1 MKKLLLLFMLM
12 MSFHGFSQECYIS
25 GLDPKGNYAGY
36 HYYEIGGLS
45 KLQVLS
51 PTGSFNR
58 IFVDGEIYNCG
69 KYVNSFVVNI
79 ADKFND
85 GISSIVLYHDSQE
98 YGACFLSR
106 KCDFELD
113 GLFYAEKPDSE
124 EIGVVGYNY
133 DIKNNDIIINDEVT
147 YKLGNKIVTW
157 IAPWALKNSKCT
169 SIKLSSRI
177 EQINE
182 GAFMGC
188 ANLERI
194 EIPSSVLNIGVD
206 AFDGCSSLSELILQ
220 DGGYINIEVKK
231 GKRNAFED
239 CRLKYAY
246 LGQEI
251 SIWNSS
257 PSPFTGLKYLDFIE
271 FGSEVKHL
279 PKGLFKDCK
288 SLSSITIPS
297 NIKSINPSVF
307 SGCES
312 LTSVQFLNSFDW
324 MMDSLFYNCSAL
336 ENIEIPNGV
345 TSIMNDVF
353 NGCTSLSE
361 IILPR
366 SVSSIGNGTFNN
378 CTKLSKV
385 TSLNLIPPM
394 LNGDVFDNYNAE
406 LYVPGLSLNDY
417 KQANGWNNFSWV
429 RPIPGTELISFNEDT
444 VTITSGETY
453 KLTVTTIP
461 EDATVSWTSSNSEC
475 VIVNSEGV
483 ISGIKGG
490 TAVVT
495 ASIYED
501 KKAECVVTVRQG
513 ANELKFDIHD
523 LSLRVGEEYKI
534 KTTILPEN
542 TFDKT
547 IKWSSSNNSVANIDE
562 DGNIVALKAGTAII
576 KGSMNKIA
584 NDSCKVVVIQ
594 PAESI
599 SLQTTAEMYIGT
611 SLRLTAT
618 VLPEDVTDNT
628 VTWSTSDAAIATVD
642 TEGNVTAVAV
652 GEATITATCGD
663 KSATCNVTVNPI
675 LAESIALD
683 KTELNLTIGA
693 SEKLT
698 ATVLPEDVTD
708 KTVTWS
714 TSDASIATVDNEGNV
729 TAVAVGEATITATC
743 GDKTATCKV
752 TVNPILAESITLD
765 KTELTLT
772 IGASEKLTATVLPED
787 VSDKTVTWSTSDASI
802 ATVDAEGNVKA
813 ISVGEAT
820 ITATCGD
827 KSATCKV
834 TVNPILAES
843 ITLDKTELT
852 LTIGASEKLTAIV
865 LPEDV
870 TDKTVTWSTSD
881 AAIATVD
888 NEGNVTAVAVGEA
901 TITATC
907 GDKTATCEV
916 TVNPILAESIT
927 LDKTELTLTI
937 GASEKL
943 TATVLPEEVTD
954 KTVTWSTSDAAI
966 ATVDTEGNVTAISVG
981 EATITATC
989 GDKSATCKVT
999 VNPILA
1005 ESITLDKTELTLTIG
1020 ASEKLTPTVLPEDV
1034 TDKTVTWST
1043 SDASIATVDAEGNVK
1058 AISVG
1063 EATITATCGDKSAT
1077 CKVTVNP
1084 ILAESISLDKTELTL
1099 TIGETEK
1106 LTATVLPEDV
1116 TDKTVTWSTSDATI
1130 ATVDAEGNVKAI
1142 SVGEATITATCGDKS
1157 ATCKVTVNPILAESI
1172 TLDKTELTLTI
1183 GASEKLTAIVLPEDV
1198 TDKTV
1203 TWSTSDAAI
1212 ATVDTEGNVT
1222 AISVGEAVITAT
1234 CGEIS
1239 TSCRVIVEKISGIV
1253 FVSADDI
1260 NIVVNGNE
1268 LTIKGATSEDK
1279 VTIVRQDGA
1288 VIYSGNNRES
1298 YTLVRGLYI
1307 ILVND
1312 ATYKVVIN

>member
-1 MKKLLLLFMLM
+1 M
-12 MSFHGFSQECYIS
+12 
-25 GLDPKGNYAGY
+25 
-36 HYYEIGGLS
+36 
-45 KLQVLS
+45 V
-51 PTGSFNR
+51 
-58 IFVDGEIYNCG
+58 
-69 KYVNSFVVNI
+69 
-79 ADKFND
+79 
-85 GISSIVLYHDSQE
+85 
-98 YGACFLSR
+98 
-106 KCDFELD
+106 
-113 GLFYAEKPDSE
+113 
-124 EIGVVGYNY
+124 
-133 DIKNNDIIINDEVT
+133 
-147 YKLGNKIVTW
+147 
-157 IAPWALKNSKCT
+157 APWALKNSKCT

-743 GDKTATCKV
+743 GDKTATC
-752 TVNPILAESITLD
+752 
-765 KTELTLT
+765 
-772 IGASEKLTATVLPED
+772 
-787 VSDKTVTWSTSDASI
+787 
-802 ATVDAEGNVKA
+802 
-813 ISVGEAT
+813 
-820 ITATCGD
+820 
-827 KSATCKV
+827 
-834 TVNPILAES
+834 
-843 ITLDKTELT
+843 
-852 LTIGASEKLTAIV
+852 
-865 LPEDV
+865 
-870 TDKTVTWSTSD
+870 
-881 AAIATVD
+881 
-888 NEGNVTAVAVGEA
+888 
-901 TITATC
+901 
-907 GDKTATCEV
+907 EV

-1212 ATVDTEGNVT
+1212 ATVDNEGNVTAVAVGEATITATCGDKTATCEVTVNPILAESITLDKTELTLTIGASEKLTATVLPEEVTDKTVTWSTSDAAIATVDTEGNVT

>member
-12 MSFHGFSQECYIS
+12 MSFHSFSQECYIS
-25 GLDPKGNYAGY
+25 GLDPKGNYAGS

-113 GLFYAEKPDSE
+113 GLFYAEKPNSE

-147 YKLGNKIVTW
+147 YKFGNKIVTW
-157 IAPWALKNSKCT
+157 IAPWALKNSKCP

-206 AFDGCSSLSELILQ
+206 AFNGCSSLSELILQ

-312 LTSVQFLNSFDW
+312 LTSVHFLNSFDW

-417 KQANGWNNFSWV
+417 KQANGWNKFSWV
-429 RPIPGTELISFNEDT
+429 RPIPGTELISFSEDA

-461 EDATVSWTSSNSEC
+461 EDATVLWTSSNSEC
-475 VIVNSEGV
+475 VTVNSEGV

-523 LSLRVGEEYKI
+523 LSLQVGEEYKI
-534 KTTILPEN
+534 QTTILPEN
-542 TFDKT
+542 TFDKI
-547 IKWSSSNNSVANIDE
+547 IKWSSSNNSVATVDE
-562 DGNIVALKAGTAII
+562 DGNIVALKAGIAII

-584 NDSCKVVVIQ
+584 NDSCKLVVIQ
-594 PAESI
+594 TAESI
-599 SLQTTAEMYIGT
+599 LLQETAEMYIGA
-611 SLRLTAT
+611 SL
-618 VLPEDVTDNT
+618 
-628 VTWSTSDAAIATVD
+628 
-642 TEGNVTAVAV
+642 
-652 GEATITATCGD
+652 
-663 KSATCNVTVNPI
+663 
-675 LAESIALD
+675 
-683 KTELNLTIGA
+683 
-693 SEKLT
+693 KLT

-714 TSDASIATVDNEGNV
+714 TSDASIATVDTEGNVTAVSLGEATITATCGDKSATCKVTVNPILAESIAIDKTEVTLTIGASEKLTATVLPEDVTDKTVTWLTSAAAIATVDNEGNV
-729 TAVAVGEATITATC
+729 TAVSVGEATITATC

-765 KTELTLT
+765 KTELSLT
-772 IGASEKLTATVLPED
+772 IGETDKLTATVLPED
-787 VSDKTVTWSTSDASI
+787 VTDKTLTWSTSDATI
-802 ATVDAEGNVKA
+802 ATVDNEGNVTA
-813 ISVGEAT
+813 VSVGEAT

-852 LTIGASEKLTAIV
+852 LTIGACEKLTATVLPEDVTDKTVNWSTSDASIATVDNEGNVTTISVGEATITATCGDKSATCKVTVNPILAESISFDKTELTLTIGACEKLTATV

-888 NEGNVTAVAVGEA
+888 NEGNVTAILVGEA

-907 GDKTATCEV
+907 GDKSATCKV
-916 TVNPILAESIT
+916 TVNPILAESIA

-954 KTVTWSTSDAAI
+954 KTVTWSTSGAAI
-966 ATVDTEGNVTAISVG
+966 ATVDVEGNVKAIAVG

-1005 ESITLDKTELTLTIG
+1005 ESITLDKTELTLIIG
-1020 ASEKLTPTVLPEDV
+1020 ASEQ
-1034 TDKTVTWST
+1034 
-1043 SDASIATVDAEGNVK
+1043 
-1058 AISVG
+1058 
-1063 EATITATCGDKSAT
+1063 
-1077 CKVTVNP
+1077 
-1084 ILAESISLDKTELTL
+1084 
-1099 TIGETEK
+1099 
-1106 LTATVLPEDV
+1106 LTAT
-1116 TDKTVTWSTSDATI
+1116 
-1130 ATVDAEGNVKAI
+1130 
-1142 SVGEATITATCGDKS
+1142 
-1157 ATCKVTVNPILAESI
+1157 
-1172 TLDKTELTLTI
+1172 
-1183 GASEKLTAIVLPEDV
+1183 VLPEDV

-1268 LTIKGATSEDK
+1268 LTIKGVTSEDK

-1298 YTLVRGLYI
+1298 YPLVRGLYI

>member
-25 GLDPKGNYAGY
+25 GLDPKGNYVGY
-36 HYYEIGGLS
+36 HYYEIGDLS

-51 PTGSFNR
+51 PTGSFNK

-69 KYVNSFVVNI
+69 KYVNSFVINI

-85 GISSIVLYHDSQE
+85 GISSIVLYRDSKE

-124 EIGVVGYNY
+124 EIGIAGYNY

-157 IAPWALKNSKCT
+157 IAPWAFKNSKCS

-177 EQINE
+177 EFIND

-194 EIPSSVLNIGVD
+194 EIPSSVLGIGWA

-220 DGGYINIEVKK
+220 DGGYINIEVQK
-231 GKRNAFED
+231 GKCNAFED
-239 CRLKYAY
+239 CRLKYVY
-246 LGQEI
+246 LGQR
-251 SIWNSS
+251 IWIFDSS
-257 PSPFTGLKYLDFIE
+257 QSPFTGLKYLNFVEI
-271 FGSEVKHL
+271 GSEVEHL
-279 PKGLFKDCK
+279 SKGLFKDCK

-297 NIKSINPSVF
+297 NIKSMNPSVF

-312 LTSVQFLNSFDW
+312 LTSVRFLNSFDW

-417 KQANGWNNFSWV
+417 KQANGWNKFSWV
-429 RPIPGTELISFNEDT
+429 RPIPGTELISFSEDA

-461 EDATVSWTSSNSEC
+461 EDATVFWTSSNPEC
-475 VIVNSEGV
+475 VTVNSEGV

-523 LSLRVGEEYKI
+523 LSLSVGEEYKI
-534 KTTILPEN
+534 QTTILPEN

-547 IKWSSSNNSVANIDE
+547 IKWSSSNNSVATVDE
-562 DGNIVALKAGTAII
+562 DGNIVALKAGKAII

-584 NDSCKVVVIQ
+584 NDSCKLVVIQ

-599 SLQTTAEMYIGT
+599 SLQETAEMYVGA
-611 SLRLTAT
+611 SLKLTAT
-618 VLPEDVTDNT
+618 VLPEDVTDKT
-628 VTWSTSDAAIATVD
+628 VTWSTSDATIATVD
-642 TEGNVTAVAV
+642 NEGNVTAVSV

-663 KSATCNVTVNPI
+663 KSATCKVTVNPI
-675 LAESIALD
+675 LAESITFD
-683 KTELNLTIGA
+683 KTELTLTIGASDKLTATVLPENVTDKTVTWSTSDAAIATVDNEGNVTAISVGEATVMATCGDKTATCKVTVNPILAESITLDKSELTLTIGA

-714 TSDASIATVDNEGNV
+714 TSDAAIATVDNEGNV
-729 TAVAVGEATITATC
+729 TAISVGEATITATCGDKSATCKVTVNPILADSITLDKTELTLTIGASEKLTATVLPEDVTDKTVTWSTSDAAIATVDNEGNVTAILVGEATITATCDDNSATCKVTVNPILAESITLDKSELTLAIGASEKLTATVLPEDVTDKTVTWSTSDAAIATVDNEGNVTAILVGEATITATC

-787 VSDKTVTWSTSDASI
+787 V
-802 ATVDAEGNVKA
+802 
-813 ISVGEAT
+813 
-820 ITATCGD
+820 
-827 KSATCKV
+827 
-834 TVNPILAES
+834 
-843 ITLDKTELT
+843 
-852 LTIGASEKLTAIV
+852 
-865 LPEDV
+865 
-870 TDKTVTWSTSD
+870 
-881 AAIATVD
+881 
-888 NEGNVTAVAVGEA
+888 
-901 TITATC
+901 
-907 GDKTATCEV
+907 
-916 TVNPILAESIT
+916 
-927 LDKTELTLTI
+927 
-937 GASEKL
+937 
-943 TATVLPEEVTD
+943 TD

-981 EATITATC
+981 EAT
-989 GDKSATCKVT
+989 
-999 VNPILA
+999 
-1005 ESITLDKTELTLTIG
+1005 
-1020 ASEKLTPTVLPEDV
+1020 
-1034 TDKTVTWST
+1034 
-1043 SDASIATVDAEGNVK
+1043 
-1058 AISVG
+1058 
-1063 EATITATCGDKSAT
+1063 
-1077 CKVTVNP
+1077 
-1084 ILAESISLDKTELTL
+1084 
-1099 TIGETEK
+1099 
-1106 LTATVLPEDV
+1106 
-1116 TDKTVTWSTSDATI
+1116 
-1130 ATVDAEGNVKAI
+1130 
-1142 SVGEATITATCGDKS
+1142 
-1157 ATCKVTVNPILAESI
+1157 
-1172 TLDKTELTLTI
+1172 
-1183 GASEKLTAIVLPEDV
+1183 
-1198 TDKTV
+1198 
-1203 TWSTSDAAI
+1203 
-1212 ATVDTEGNVT
+1212 
-1222 AISVGEAVITAT
+1222 ITAT

-1268 LTIKGATSEDK
+1268 LTIKGVTSEDK

-1298 YTLVRGLYI
+1298 YTLVRGLY
-1307 ILVND
+1307 LVIVNG
-1312 ATYKVVIN
+1312 ATYKVVIH